1 VSATNLQGVYL
12 ESSQD
17 RALMARLRALE
28 PIGRAGWSIR
38 IYRADFVWPEAASDA
53 RAAVVP

>member
-1 VSATNLQGVYL
+1 MSATNLQGVYL
-12 ESSQD
+12 EPED

-38 IYRADFVWPEAASDA
+38 VYRADFTWPEPDSSTE
-53 RAAVVP
+53 PPGP